1 MAEVMKTLQTII
13 KTAKPAFKKT
23 VAKTTVKK
31 PATVTKAPVKK
42 AVKAKEVK
50 VTTSIPKETTA
61 KVQLKAVVSTPK
73 AVSEKK
79 GSLKIEVMDTV
90 GKVVETIDL
99 PKEFFSAKVNAR
111 LMAQAVR
118 VYLANQRLGT
128 ASTKTRGEVDG
139 STRKIYRQKGTGRER
154 HGAIRAPLFV
164 KGGIAHGPKP
174 KDYSLGFPQN
184 MRRAALISS
193 LTSKL
198 KDNEIKIIKGLGK
211 IEPKTKIAESILSK
225 LSIAPS
231 EKTLIVMPDAVQNV
245 TRAARNIEGVTLRP
259 AALLNT
265 YEVLVHKNIV
275 VMLEAIEVLE
285 KALLKPKK
293 S

>member
-1 MAEVMKTLQTII
+1 MDNTKKEV
-13 KTAKPAFKKT
+13 KKT
-23 VAKTTVKK
+23 VKKAATKKAVVKVVAKKDEVKKVVSKPAVK
-31 PATVTKAPVKK
+31 PATVKSEKVKMEKVEAIAPIVKK
-42 AVKAKEVK
+42 KEG
-50 VTTSIPKETTA
+50 T
-61 KVQLKAVVSTPK
+61 
-73 AVSEKK
+73 
-79 GSLKIEVMDTV
+79 LKIDVYDTA
-90 GKVVETIDL
+90 GKVAESITL
-99 PKEFFSAKVNAR
+99 SAELFGGKINKQ
-111 LMAQAVR
+111 LIAQAVR
-118 VYLANQRLGT
+118 VYLANQRMGT

-139 STRKIYRQKGTGRER
+139 STRKIYRQEGTGRAR

-211 IEPKTKIAESILSK
+211 IEPKTKIAASILSK

-259 AALLNT
+259 ATLLNT

>member
-1 MAEVMKTLQTII
+1 MAEVKKTLQTII

-139 STRKIYRQKGTGRER
+139 STRKIYRQKGTGRAR
-154 HGAIRAPLFV
+154 HGGIRAPLFV
-164 KGGIAHGPKP
+164 KGGVAHGPKP
-174 KDYSLGFPQN
+174 KDYSLTLSKP
-184 MRRAALISS
+184 MKKAALASA
-193 LTSKL
+193 LTSKGQSG
-198 KDNEIKIIKGLGK
+198 EIAVIAGLSK
-211 IEPKTKIAESILSK
+211 IEGKTQAMAKALGPIGYSKKGKMLLVLPAYSESLYKSVRNLSGM
-225 LSIAPS
+225 
-231 EKTLIVMPDAVQNV
+231 TVMPVGQ
-245 TRAARNIEGVTLRP
+245 
-259 AALLNT
+259 LNT
-265 YEVLVHKNIV
+265 YEVLLAKKLVFMK
-275 VMLEAIEVLE
+275 EAVETMTR
-285 KALLKPKK
+285 
-293 S
+293 